1 MVFDTDRGYEE
12 MNIDQLKQVIEM
24 LDASSVNELS
34 LETEAYTLKLK
45 KQGETFVA
53 APQQHVPAP
62 VHVPPQSPAPAASA
76 EAETDDTV
84 TINALMVGTFYSRP
98 NPDKPSFVTVGDRV
112 EVGQVVCILEAMK
125 LFNNLNAEVAGT
137 VVEVLVE
144 DGDLVEFG
152 QPLFRVRP

>member
-1 MVFDTDRGYEE
+1 

-45 KQGETFVA
+45 KQGEMLVA
-53 APQQHVPAP
+53 APQQHVSAP
-62 VHVPPQSPAPAASA
+62 VHVQPQSQAPAASA
-76 EAETDDTV
+76 EAPSEAETDDTV

-98 NPDKPSFVTVGDRV
+98 NPDKPSFVNVGDRI

>member
-1 MVFDTDRGYEE
+1 

-45 KQGETFVA
+45 KQGEALVA
-53 APQQHVPAP
+53 PPQQYASAP
-62 VHVPPQSPAPAASA
+62 VHVQAQSPVPAAA
-76 EAETDDTV
+76 AETSSEVEVDDTV

-98 NPDKPSFVTVGDRV
+98 NPDKPSFVNVGDRI